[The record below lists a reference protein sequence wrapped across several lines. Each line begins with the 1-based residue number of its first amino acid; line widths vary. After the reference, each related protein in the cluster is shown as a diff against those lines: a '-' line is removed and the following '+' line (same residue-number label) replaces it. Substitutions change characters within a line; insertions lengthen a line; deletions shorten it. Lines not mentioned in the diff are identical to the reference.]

1 MFKRPDF
8 SPTTLFRE
16 NKNDLTCIFAE
27 NTWFSLPACSR
38 FVPKFTLHLTLK
50 VKVSWHWND
59 ASFQKWT
66 QPSNWGRPRAFGPFR
81 RKGTVYY
88 DRAFRESAPL
98 LQGPP
103 IHPVNSSQRKEGTQD
118 TKDNRKWTLFLHNPP
133 GLCRS
138 SPHWTPKV
146 SSRAKCNIFWCLFC
160 NFMAVLLAYFSFQ
173 GNMQGDQYCSCI
185 M

>member
-16 NKNDLTCIFAE
+16 NKNDLTCIFAK

-66 QPSNWGRPRAFGPFR
+66 QPSNWGRPRAFGPFS

-98 LQGPP
+98 LQGLRFIQWTHPRGRRGHKTQKTTENEHSSYITLQDYADVLHTEPP
-103 IHPVNSSQRKEGTQD
+103 KYHLGPNATSFGVYFV
-118 TKDNRKWTLFLHNPP
+118 TLWQS
-133 GLCRS
+133 C
-138 SPHWTPKV
+138 SPISP
-146 SSRAKCNIFWCLFC
+146 SRGICKGINI
-160 NFMAVLLAYFSFQ
+160 AAA
-173 GNMQGDQYCSCI
+173 
-185 M
+185 